1 MLLCDSSRIFLPP
14 QFCCTFTSDPDT
26 EFMKANSLEIRTM
39 ERCGKKGKDVAGT
52 GKPFL
57 GEQGAK
63 TALLLRFE
71 LKEPAEA
78 EEHS

>member
-1 MLLCDSSRIFLPP
+1 
-14 QFCCTFTSDPDT
+14 
-26 EFMKANSLEIRTM
+26 M

-57 GEQGAK
+57 GEQGTK